1 MAEIIL
7 KNLKV
12 AVYYLV
18 YTFKQGK
25 KNVDMQNVEWR
36 QPTCGMQ
43 QDCVNAC
50 VWLQRV
56 TLG

>member
-1 MAEIIL
+1 MSSNVRRQSEVWEQNDTTQMIL

-25 KNVDMQNVEWR
+25 EKSRYVG
-36 QPTCGMQ
+36 C
-43 QDCVNAC
+43 
-50 VWLQRV
+50 RV
-56 TLG
+56 